1 MLPSTFPHTELVE
14 RATAPDAGPVTGIPL
29 GIAEDDLGLV
39 CAQFATEPHFLIFG
53 DTASGKSNLLRVLA
67 DGVTRWHTPAQ
78 ARLIIIDYRRS
89 LLEAAAG
96 DYLIGYGP
104 SATTAAKLAKDAAEA
119 MRQRLPGPDVTQAQ
133 LRDRSWWRG
142 PELYLMVDDYD
153 LVATS
158 AGNPLAPLL
167 DVLPHSRDIGLHV
180 IIARAS
186 GGAGRSAFEPVIQ
199 TPSRG

>member
-1 MLPSTFPHTELVE
+1 
-14 RATAPDAGPVTGIPL
+14 
-29 GIAEDDLGLV
+29 
-39 CAQFATEPHFLIFG
+39 
-53 DTASGKSNLLRVLA
+53 
-67 DGVTRWHTPAQ
+67 
-78 ARLIIIDYRRS
+78 
-89 LLEAAAG
+89 
-96 DYLIGYGP
+96 
-104 SATTAAKLAKDAAEA
+104 

-199 TPSRG
+199 RLRELGSPGILLSGTRDEGHLLGNISGQPMPPGRGNLVVRGRPPRLIQTALIT